1 MVVLSLA
8 DWVVAVI
15 PLANAPVIVLFPK
28 AIVLLVKVCDPVRVV
43 TVESI
48 AKVAVVPVPLESIPV
63 PPVSIKA
70 SEFKSTSKLP
80 ESVCTSKS
88 SALIWEFT

>member
-1 MVVLSLA
+1 MAESL
-8 DWVVAVI
+8 DMSSSSKKAV
-15 PLANAPVIVLFPK
+15 PLNPVFNTGLVN
-28 AIVLLVKVCDPVRVV
+28 VLLVKVCDPVRVV

-63 PPVSIKA
+63 PPASIKA

-88 SALIWEFT
+88 SALI

>member
-1 MVVLSLA
+1 MLF
-8 DWVVAVI
+8 
-15 PLANAPVIVLFPK
+15 PKTIVLF
-28 AIVLLVKVCDPVRVV
+28 VKSVIARVV

-48 AKVAVVPVPLESIPV
+48 AKVAVVPDPLVSIPV

-70 SEFKSTSKLP
+70 SESKSTSKLP

-88 SALIWEFT
+88 SAVTLAFTYA

>member
-1 MVVLSLA
+1 M
-8 DWVVAVI
+8 
-15 PLANAPVIVLFPK
+15 
-28 AIVLLVKVCDPVRVV
+28 RVV

-48 AKVAVVPVPLESIPV
+48 AKVAVVPVALVSIPV

-70 SEFKSTSKLP
+70 SEFKSTSILP

-88 SALIWEFT
+88 SALI